1 MSAARTPD
9 PAPLVCWHDVTR
21 ERIRDI
27 RHLWRG
33 TCTAPVLLRGL
44 FRTLTAELRFALSD
58 EPCPVRSPVSW
69 ETWRSEVVDL
79 HACRRMVRQNLPLA
93 IEAAEV
99 AAQRSRKIV
108 FLQDRFCGM
117 ALNAIGRRRAE
128 RELEA
133 LHESAGN
140 APQPAFLEAAE

>member
-1 MSAARTPD
+1 MTDPRTPD

-27 RHLWRG
+27 RYLWRG
-33 TCTAPVLLRGL
+33 TDSAPVLLRGL
-44 FRTLTAELRFALSD
+44 FHTLTDELRLALND
-58 EPCPVRSPVSW
+58 EPCPRRSPVSW
-69 ETWRSEVVDL
+69 ETWRGEVVDL

-93 IEAAEV
+93 IEAVEV

-108 FLQDRFCGM
+108 FLQDRLCGM
-117 ALNAIGRRRAE
+117 ALNALPRRRLE

-133 LHESAGN
+133 LRETEATV
-140 APQPAFLEAAE
+140 PQPVFLEAAE